1 MPSPQQKSA
10 KKTPQKYLISRPN
23 PISVILRMD
32 FPWSRKRLSGVFKG
46 KYKISIV
53 TESVK
58 IKKSR
63 SSWKM
68 FQVVFKF
75 SKISSM
81 ISKTLSWYLSKPTV
95 NRHLSKKMGKKPA
108 QKKSVK
114 YLEIYQRIFIVD
126 YWLIFETCQL
136 YIKARRINPVILVKL
151 DKIHQTWFFSYKSMK
166 SKKFPFLLFFT
177 TFSIGSLYFV
187 TH

>member
-81 ISKTLSWYLSKPTV
+81 ISKTLSWHLSKPTV
-95 NRHLSKKMGKKPA
+95 NRHLSKKMGKKTCAKEICKISWDIPTNFYCRLLTNIWNLPA
-108 QKKSVK
+108 
-114 YLEIYQRIFIVD
+114 I
-126 YWLIFETCQL
+126 
-136 YIKARRINPVILVKL
+136 
-151 DKIHQTWFFSYKSMK
+151 YKSETHK
-166 SKKFPFLLFFT
+166 SSNFSKIRQDPPNLVFFLQVYEIKKI
-177 TFSIGSLYFV
+177 SIPVVFYYI
-187 TH
+187 